1 VCLKLDKK
9 GLVIAYPKEK
19 KITFLK
25 SLKINLSFT
34 IIAGL
39 EWIFQTAVTRQR
51 FCLQYQLL
59 FTNSWQR
66 ARFCLQSQLFRAH
79 FCLQWSAV
87 ASALFGFL
95 GI

>member
-1 VCLKLDKK
+1 LKLDKK

-39 EWIFQTAVTRQR
+39 E
-51 FCLQYQLL
+51 
-59 FTNSWQR
+59 
-66 ARFCLQSQLFRAH
+66 
-79 FCLQWSAV
+79 
-87 ASALFGFL
+87 
-95 GI
+95 